1 MIFSLGGFSR
11 NLRKEITKNRKYY
24 FYDLGIR
31 NILIDNLKPLSER
44 IDQGALWENFLI
56 AERIK
61 RNHYLGISARP
72 YFWRVYTGSEIDY
85 VEDGTDGLHA
95 FELKYRKAKVR
106 PPKTWVQEY
115 PEASWKAV
123 NMQDWTSFVL

>member
-1 MIFSLGGFSR
+1 MICCFFSSPDRFFILLSPFFFTP
-11 NLRKEITKNRKYY
+11 LTTP
-24 FYDLGIR
+24 IR

-123 NMQDWTSFVL
+123 NMQD